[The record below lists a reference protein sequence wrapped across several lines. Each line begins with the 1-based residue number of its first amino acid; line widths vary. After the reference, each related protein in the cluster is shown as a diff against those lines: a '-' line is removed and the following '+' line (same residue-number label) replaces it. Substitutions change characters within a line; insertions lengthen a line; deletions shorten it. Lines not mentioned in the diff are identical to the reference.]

1 MANMLDYVAW
11 RGDLSFADD
20 KFNEVDAAI
29 FSMLSY
35 IDYGTVCREQDKLMS
50 DAVEGYCPDKNYDG
64 VRLGLIIPSKNINRL
79 FCDCGQSRRFGGVRI
94 SDFKSRINNEEICQ
108 FAAVTF
114 HLPRS
119 RMVVA
124 FRGTDDSIVGWREDF
139 CLSYLDS
146 IPAQRMAVQY
156 LEEVAAKYPDE
167 RIYVCGHSKGG
178 NMSAYATVNCSP
190 DVRRRI
196 LKTYSCDGPGFDKK
210 AVKAS
215 QFKRAQRKLDFI
227 VPQSSFI
234 GTMFE
239 VGGKYTVVNS
249 VRRGAYQHDS
259 FSWEVC
265 GPSFRHL
272 DSLSERGHKNANQ
285 FRASM
290 ERMTVEEKKDFS
302 DTFFSIVAS
311 TGANTLT
318 DFTDG
323 GLRKLAAAVKNYSGL
338 DKQKR
343 EIMMGLIIKLFDLK
357 KNKAE

>member
-1 MANMLDYVAW
+1 M
-11 RGDLSFADD
+11 
-20 KFNEVDAAI
+20 K
-29 FSMLSY
+29 
-35 IDYGTVCREQDKLMS
+35 
-50 DAVEGYCPDKNYDG
+50 
-64 VRLGLIIPSKNINRL
+64 
-79 FCDCGQSRRFGGVRI
+79 I
-94 SDFKSRINNEEICQ
+94 SDFKSKTCDREICQ

-119 RMVVA
+119 RMVIA

-156 LEEVAAKYPDE
+156 LEDVAAKYPDE

-178 NMSAYATVNCSP
+178 NMSAYATVNCSA

-196 LKTYSCDGPGFDKK
+196 LKTYSCDGPGFDGKT
-210 AVKAS
+210 VKSA

-239 VGGKYTVVNS
+239 VGGKYTVINS
-249 VRRGAYQHDS
+249 ERRGAYQHDS

-265 GPSFRHL
+265 GPCFRHL
-272 DSLSERGHKNANQ
+272 DSLSERGLKNENQ

-290 ERMTVEEKKDFS
+290 ERMTVEEKKDFAE
-302 DTFFSIVAS
+302 TFFSIVSS
-311 TGANTLT
+311 TGAQTLT

-323 GLRKLAAAVKNYSGL
+323 GLRKLFTAVRNYSGL

-343 EIMMGLIIKLFDLK
+343 EIMMGLVIKLFDLK
-357 KNKAE
+357 KSKSE